1 MTESN
6 RSSFGSRFGVIV
18 AMVGSAVGLGNIWRF
33 PYMVGENGGAAF
45 ILIYLAFSFLISLPV
60 FCAEF
65 VIGRRGRS
73 NAVGA
78 FRKLAPGS
86 KWYLGGFLSI
96 IAVFLILSFYSVVG
110 GWGIKYLVDSVAMK
124 FSASAAGTDFGAAF
138 ATFST
143 GKIAPLIYMLIF
155 VLVTAAVVV
164 LGVQKGIERFSKWMM
179 PLRFVLILVL
189 VARSAFLPGAGAG
202 YGYLFRPDFS
212 KITSD
217 TLIAALGQSF
227 FSMSLG
233 MGAII
238 IYGSYVKRD
247 DNILS
252 HSLIT
257 VSLDTVFALLAACAI
272 MPAVFSFGV
281 QPNQGPGLVFVT
293 LPYIFTNMPLGNLVA
308 LFFFISLLLA
318 AVSSAISLV
327 EVMVSF
333 LIEELHCSRKLAVG
347 ISIALQ
353 AVFGTLCSLSL
364 MPDSPL
370 KVGGLTLFDL
380 FDKIS
385 SDYVLTIGALL
396 IVLFVGWKIK
406 KANFMDEMT
415 SGGAVRIP
423 KWIALTIFW
432 IIKVVAPLAILTIL
446 IFS

>member
-1 MTESN
+1 MKESD
-6 RSSFGSRFGVIV
+6 RSSFGSKFGVIV
-18 AMVGSAVGLGNIWRF
+18 ALVGSAVGLGNIWRF

-45 ILIYLAFSFLISLPV
+45 ILVYLLFSFIISLPV

-78 FRKLAPGS
+78 FRKLAPGT
-86 KWYLGGFLSI
+86 KWYLGGFLSV

-110 GWGIKYLVDSVAMK
+110 GWSIKYMVDAITLK
-124 FSASAAGTDFGAAF
+124 FSAGATTDFGAAF
-138 ATFST
+138 DAFST
-143 GKIAPLIYMLIF
+143 AKVSPLIYMLIF

-179 PLRFVLILVL
+179 PLLFVLILVL
-189 VARSAFLPGAGAG
+189 VVRSAFLPGGAIG
-202 YGYLFRPDFS
+202 YSYLFRPDFS

-238 IYGSYVKRD
+238 IYGSYVKRS

-252 HSLIT
+252 HSVIT

-308 LFFFISLLLA
+308 LFFFVSLLLA

-327 EVMVSF
+327 EVMTSF
-333 LIEELHCSRKLAVG
+333 LIEECKCSRTVAVV
-347 ISIALQ
+347 ISIVLQ
-353 AVFGTLCSLSL
+353 AVFGTLCSFSL
-364 MPDSPL
+364 MPESPL
-370 KVGGLTLFDL
+370 RVAGMPLFDF

-396 IVLFVGWKIK
+396 IVVFVGWKLK
-406 KANFMDEMT
+406 KADFMDEMS
-415 SGGAVRIP
+415 SGGTVKCP
-423 KWIALTIFW
+423 KWIANTIYW

>member
-6 RSSFGSRFGVIV
+6 RTNFGSRFGVIV

-45 ILIYLAFSFLISLPV
+45 ILIYLLFSFLISLPV

-65 VIGRRGRS
+65 VIGRRGR
-73 NAVGA
+73 AGAIGA

-86 KWYLGGFLSI
+86 KWYLGGFLSV

-110 GWGIKYLVDSVAMK
+110 GWGIKYMVDAIQLK
-124 FSASAAGTDFGAAF
+124 FSSAAAANDFGATF
-138 ATFST
+138 ANFST
-143 GKIAPLIYMLIF
+143 GRFEPLVYMMIF

-179 PLRFVLILVL
+179 PLLFVLILVL
-189 VARSAFLPGAGAG
+189 VARSAFLPGGATG
-202 YGYLFRPDFS
+202 YSYLFRPDFS
-212 KITSD
+212 KITSG

-247 DNILS
+247 DNILN

-308 LFFFISLLLA
+308 LFFFVSLLLA

-333 LIEELHCSRKLAVG
+333 LIEECRCSRKLAVG
-347 ISIALQ
+347 ISIAMQ
-353 AVFGTLCSLSL
+353 ALFGTLCSLSL

-370 KVGGLTLFDL
+370 RLGGLPLFDL

-396 IVLFVGWKIK
+396 IVLFVGWRLK
-406 KANFMDEMT
+406 KADFMDEMS
-415 SGGAVRIP
+415 SGGTVRAP
-423 KWIALTIFW
+423 KWIVNTIYW

>member
-1 MTESN
+1 MKESD
-6 RSSFGSRFGVIV
+6 RSSFGSKFGVIV
-18 AMVGSAVGLGNIWRF
+18 ALVGSAVGLGNIWRF

-45 ILIYLAFSFLISLPV
+45 ILVYLLFSFFISLPV

-86 KWYLGGFLSI
+86 KWYLGGFLSV

-110 GWGIKYLVDSVAMK
+110 GWSIKYMVDAITLK
-124 FSASAAGTDFGAAF
+124 FSAGATTDFASAF
-138 ATFST
+138 TAFST
-143 GKIAPLIYMLIF
+143 AKVSPLIYMLIF

-179 PLRFVLILVL
+179 PLLFVLILVL
-189 VARSAFLPGAGAG
+189 VVRSAFLPGGAVG
-202 YGYLFRPDFS
+202 SSYLFRPDFS
-212 KITSD
+212 TITSD

-238 IYGSYVKRD
+238 IYGSYVKKS

-252 HSLIT
+252 HSVIT

-293 LPYIFTNMPLGNLVA
+293 LPYIFTNMPLGTLVA
-308 LFFFISLLLA
+308 LFFFVSLLLA

-327 EVMVSF
+327 EVMTSF
-333 LIEELHCSRKLAVG
+333 LIEECKCSRTVAVV
-347 ISIALQ
+347 ISIVLQ
-353 AVFGTLCSLSL
+353 AVFGTLCSFSL

-370 KVGGLTLFDL
+370 RVAGMSLFDF

-396 IVLFVGWKIK
+396 IVVFVGWKLK
-406 KANFMDEMT
+406 KADFMDEMS
-415 SGGAVRIP
+415 SGGTVKCP
-423 KWIALTIFW
+423 KWIANTIYW

>member
-1 MTESN
+1 MKESD
-6 RSSFGSRFGVIV
+6 RSSFGSKFGVIV

-45 ILIYLAFSFLISLPV
+45 ILVYLLFSFLISLPV

-65 VIGRRGRS
+65 VIGRRGR
-73 NAVGA
+73 AGAMGA

-86 KWYLGGFLSI
+86 KWYLGGILSI
-96 IAVFLILSFYSVVG
+96 VAVFLILSFYSVVG
-110 GWGIKYLVDSVAMK
+110 GWGIKYMVDAIQMK
-124 FSASAAGTDFGAAF
+124 FSSGAAATDFGAAF
-138 ATFST
+138 SAFST
-143 GKIAPLIYMLIF
+143 GRYEPLIYMLIF

-179 PLRFVLILVL
+179 PLLFVLILVL
-189 VARSAFLPGAGAG
+189 VVRSAFLSGGTTG
-202 YGYLFRPDFS
+202 YSYLFRPDFS
-212 KITSD
+212 KITSG

-238 IYGSYVKRD
+238 IYGSYVKKS

-252 HSLIT
+252 HSIIT

-308 LFFFISLLLA
+308 LLFFVSLLLA
-318 AVSSAISLV
+318 AISSAISLV

-333 LIEELHCSRKLAVG
+333 LIEECRCSRKLAVG

-353 AVFGTLCSLSL
+353 AIFGTLCSLSL
-364 MPDSPL
+364 MPDTPL
-370 KVGGLTLFDL
+370 KVGGLSLFDL
-380 FDKIS
+380 FDKVS

-396 IVLFVGWKIK
+396 IVLFVGWRLK
-406 KANFMDEMT
+406 KADFMDEMT
-415 SGGAVRIP
+415 SGGTVRAP
-423 KWIALTIFW
+423 RWITNAIYW

>member
-1 MTESN
+1 MKESD
-6 RSSFGSRFGVIV
+6 RSSFGSKFGVIV
-18 AMVGSAVGLGNIWRF
+18 ALVGSAVGLGNIWRF

-45 ILIYLAFSFLISLPV
+45 ILVYLLFSFFISLPV

-86 KWYLGGFLSI
+86 KWYLGGFLSV

-110 GWGIKYLVDSVAMK
+110 GWSIKYMVDAITLK
-124 FSASAAGTDFGAAF
+124 FSAGATTDFASAF
-138 ATFST
+138 TAFST
-143 GKIAPLIYMLIF
+143 AKVSPLIYMLIF

-179 PLRFVLILVL
+179 PLLFVLILVL
-189 VARSAFLPGAGAG
+189 VVRSAFLPGGAVG
-202 YGYLFRPDFS
+202 YSYLFRPDFS

-238 IYGSYVKRD
+238 IYGSYVKKS

-252 HSLIT
+252 HSVIT

-308 LFFFISLLLA
+308 LFFFVSLLLA

-327 EVMVSF
+327 EVMTSF
-333 LIEELHCSRKLAVG
+333 LIEECKCSRTVAVV
-347 ISIALQ
+347 ISIVLQ
-353 AVFGTLCSLSL
+353 AVFGTLCSFSL

-370 KVGGLTLFDL
+370 RVAGMSLFDF

-396 IVLFVGWKIK
+396 IVVFVGWKLK
-406 KANFMDEMT
+406 KADFMDEMS
-415 SGGAVRIP
+415 SGGTVKCP
-423 KWIALTIFW
+423 KWIANTIYW